1 MLSLTSTELPT
12 EVNAGV
18 IVTLAERSVDATK
31 AGRVTPTL
39 AAVALSLTAA
49 DLGLIACKTV
59 TQQGAFLTAFALCSH
74 EAWLARAYTAVESPL
89 AFSALAAV
97 CFRGLLAV
105 T

>member
-12 EVNAGV
+12 EANAGV
-18 IVTLAERSVDATK
+18 IVALAERSIDATK

-39 AAVALSLTAA
+39 AAVALPLTAA
-49 DLGLIACKTV
+49 DLGLVACKTV
-59 TQQGAFLTAFALCSH
+59 THQGAFLTAFALGSH
-74 EAWLARAYTAVESPL
+74 EAWLAHAYAAVECPL

-97 CFRGLLAV
+97 CFRGLQAV